1 MVILISGASHC
12 GKTYLAQKMLEKYK
26 IPYLSIDHIKM
37 GLIRSK
43 YTNLTPYD
51 DEKLTEYLWPVVR
64 EIVKTNI
71 ENNQNIIIE
80 GCYIPFWWRDDF
92 SIYYLSHIKYI
103 CLCFSE
109 SYIKNNLD
117 KIIKYSNVIE
127 SRLDNSYITKEYL
140 IEQNKYYL
148 EGCQKHNLEYHIF
161 YDDFEKEIS
170 KLLT

>member
-92 SIYYLSHIKYI
+92 SIYYL
-103 CLCFSE
+103 
-109 SYIKNNLD
+109 
-117 KIIKYSNVIE
+117 
-127 SRLDNSYITKEYL
+127 
-140 IEQNKYYL
+140 
-148 EGCQKHNLEYHIF
+148 
-161 YDDFEKEIS
+161 
-170 KLLT
+170 